1 MEPIKKK
8 GEDCMLKR
16 VTTEQDLAYYN
27 FIWMTAWREKGYDF
41 EFSPVVLER
50 WLVTTPEGQ
59 PVGTAEFKPFHPGI
73 SSFES
78 VAEVE
83 RMPELVQDRRLV
95 AEIDKYAVL
104 PEHRGKYVDDLVA
117 AAVLVARKHGIR
129 WFVTLLEPVFCRAIK
144 ILYHPPMIQ
153 LGPKTFYKGDDVI
166 PIVIDVKDVAAHPE
180 RYNITLPAVLA
191 AVGDAC

>member
-1 MEPIKKK
+1 MK
-8 GEDCMLKR
+8 GEDFMLKR
-16 VTTEQDLAYYN
+16 VITEQDLAYYN

-41 EFSPVVLER
+41 EFSPAVLER
-50 WLVTTPEGQ
+50 WLVTTPEDQ
-59 PVGTAEFKPFHPGI
+59 PVGTAEFKPFLPGI

-78 VAEVE
+78 VADIG
-83 RMPELVQDRRLV
+83 RMPELVRDRRQV

-117 AAVLVARKHGIR
+117 AAVLVAREHGIR
-129 WFVTLLEPVFCRAIK
+129 YFVTLLEPVFCRAIR

-166 PIVIDVKDVAAHPE
+166 PIVIDVQDVAANPE
-180 RYNITLPAVLA
+180 RYNIKLPAVLE
-191 AVGDAC
+191 AVGGAR